1 MSLDILINVLYILL
15 LILAIAVVAFLIAFV
30 VWNTILYPV
39 YKMNEIDK
47 LLAEKKT
54 QLDEIDIQI
63 ASEWKGHQKII
74 DENDSL
80 RKEQIE
86 LIKKNKDLEK
96 KLTQNEVE
104 LEKMGKLLHQLKK
117 QLPVETKKTSVESK
131 T

>member
-39 YKMNEIDK
+39 YKKNELDK

-63 ASEWKGHQKII
+63 ASEWKGYQKII

-104 LEKMGKLLHQLKK
+104 LEKMGKLNNQLKK
-117 QLPVETKKTSVESK
+117 QLPVEAKKTSVEAK